1 MCFFCCTFAATN
13 RLAMVDS
20 SFIVSPLTP
29 EFSDVWSEPQLLSA
43 EGHNAIYAATRF
55 GRKYILK
62 ALAEPYRQSTPHVE
76 LLRKEFS
83 IGVGLDHPNIVHLLD
98 FGHMD
103 AIGWY
108 IQMEYID
115 GITLEQF
122 LLTKPSAATRRRILS
137 QLLDALA
144 FLHGRQIIHRDIKP
158 SNILITR
165 NGSAVKLIDFGVS
178 DTDDYVTFKQP
189 AGSMAYIAP
198 EQLTGQAIDNR
209 ADIYAVGKIIRLL
222 FPHRYRFISS
232 RCTRLNPARR
242 YSSCARVARSLK
254 YADRLRVGLPIAL
267 AVLFVLSTAIGIAFS
282 AYQRSEQT
290 HRMHLEQEQTY
301 REQEQKHRAEEENHR
316 IQEQNHRKQE
326 QILSANIDSLR
337 VLNAK
342 RQHSVDSLNRLVAA
356 LDKQVSTPTPQEN
369 LDRKAKQIYQ
379 NYMSRVKKAIKKK
392 DLSRHPTPVEQFWK
406 DVNAVNASVGDN
418 DELWSAFCQS
428 VRRYYYSMYVPFYN
442 DIFDQLQALV
452 QSDEDIIAVVLEPM

>member
-1 MCFFCCTFAATN
+1 
-13 RLAMVDS
+13 
-20 SFIVSPLTP
+20 
-29 EFSDVWSEPQLLSA
+29 LSA
-43 EGHNAIYAATRF
+43 EGHNAIYTATRF

-83 IGVGLDHPNIVHLLD
+83 IGVGLDHPNIVRLLD

-122 LLTKPSAATRRRILS
+122 LLTRPSAATRRRILS
-137 QLLDALA
+137 QLLEALS

-267 AVLFVLSTAIGIAFS
+267 GVLLVLSTAIGIAFS
-282 AYQRSEQT
+282 AYQRSEQN
-290 HRMHLEQEQTY
+290 HLTQD
-301 REQEQKHRAEEENHR
+301 
-316 IQEQNHRKQE
+316 
-326 QILSANIDSLR
+326 QILSAHIDSLR
-337 VLNAK
+337 AQNDE
-342 RQHSVDSLNRLVAA
+342 RQHSLDSLRAQNDERQHSLDSLNRLVDSLAIKTETPSPHEVVRRKAAA
-356 LDKQVSTPTPQEN
+356 LHIARQAAI
-369 LDRKAKQIYQ
+369 RKAVKRGELKTMNEVRDYDGGLQANFQKVKQSIKDPMLLEEFIQAYM
-379 NYMSRVKKAIKKK
+379 NYFNM
-392 DLSRHPTPVEQFWK
+392 
-406 DVNAVNASVGDN
+406 N
-418 DELWSAFCQS
+418 
-428 VRRYYYSMYVPFYN
+428 
-442 DIFDQLQALV
+442 DQLYDSLALV
-452 QSDEDIIAVVLEPM
+452 LPEY